1 MPIYN
6 ERGVFNVGLFGWST
20 GWLTVYEVSLV
31 LGQTHLAQAKGPRYP
46 PHPSTSAASPGTYG
60 HTSLLWCTTNPWIPF
75 TAWQSIGIHL
85 IHRKQCLATLREYP
99 ARGATSHPG
108 ASPQAHNAPP
118 THADAPHYP
127 PPPLIQEIRKV
138 GDVFAATFTLSM
150 HTPITSN
157 ISISIIIFSSL
168 VILLLESPCP
178 SLPPSVTSDS
188 HTSIKRVH
196 CSPI

>member
-1 MPIYN
+1 MF
-6 ERGVFNVGLFGWST
+6 VCLHLLGWST

-46 PHPSTSAASPGTYG
+46 PHPSTSAASPSTYGRAAG
-60 HTSLLWCTTNPWIPF
+60 HTSLRWCTTNPWIPF
-75 TAWQSIGIHL
+75 TAWQSIGLHL

-99 ARGATSHPG
+99 ARGATSQPG

-138 GDVFAATFTLSM
+138 GDVFAVTFTLSV
-150 HTPITSN
+150 HTPIRSSN
-157 ISISIIIFSSL
+157 AIIFISIII
-168 VILLLESPCP
+168 I
-178 SLPPSVTSDS
+178 
-188 HTSIKRVH
+188 SIFL
-196 CSPI
+196 